1 MCYLTF
7 ILLSELSGLCSLISI
22 QDVSSRLVKVFLMIF
37 ILNTFVLTI
46 RKKRKVGELINE
58 KRFLA
63 LAIVLGTG
71 LLSGCT
77 NAGEKQPL
85 VIKAVQSANKK

>member
-1 MCYLTF
+1 M
-7 ILLSELSGLCSLISI
+7 
-22 QDVSSRLVKVFLMIF
+22 K
-37 ILNTFVLTI
+37 
-46 RKKRKVGELINE
+46 

-77 NAGEKQPL
+77 NAGDKT
-85 VIKAVQSANKK
+85 AVSYKGGTICATVDRLSSI

>member
-1 MCYLTF
+1 M
-7 ILLSELSGLCSLISI
+7 
-22 QDVSSRLVKVFLMIF
+22 K
-37 ILNTFVLTI
+37 
-46 RKKRKVGELINE
+46 

-77 NAGEKQPL
+77 NAGEKTAVSYKGGTISEQE
-85 VIKAVQSANKK
+85 VIWR

>member
-1 MCYLTF
+1 
-7 ILLSELSGLCSLISI
+7 
-22 QDVSSRLVKVFLMIF
+22 MIF
-37 ILNTFVLTI
+37 ILNTFVLQFA
-46 RKKRKVGELINE
+46 KRKVGELINE